1 MHVAALLL
9 LALIS
14 ARGYAN
20 AHAAEAD
27 SSVEEVYIWGQ
38 QPTSAAT
45 EQTRWQRDLQLRPSN
60 TPSDVMRLTPG
71 LTIGQHHGGGKR
83 TGFYFAVSNGAVR
96 LCPRHACLIAWML
109 RSRTVS
115 TMRLRQ

>member
-27 SSVEEVYIWGQ
+27 SSVKEVYIWGS
-38 QPTSAAT
+38 P
-45 EQTRWQRDLQLRPSN
+45 P
-60 TPSDVMRLTPG
+60 
-71 LTIGQHHGGGKR
+71 
-83 TGFYFAVSNGAVR
+83 
-96 LCPRHACLIAWML
+96 PRQ
-109 RSRTVS
+109 RSRPDGSATCS
-115 TMRLRQ
+115 

>member
-27 SSVEEVYIWGQ
+27 SSVKEVYIWGQ

-45 EQTRWQRDLQLRPSN
+45 EQTRWQRDLQLNAVKQARFEPAEN
-60 TPSDVMRLTPG
+60 DGKNVPAEFTYVYRLQLRNRQG
-71 LTIGQHHGGGKR
+71 LR
-83 TGFYFAVSNGAVR
+83 
-96 LCPRHACLIAWML
+96 
-109 RSRTVS
+109 
-115 TMRLRQ
+115 

>member
-9 LALIS
+9 LVLIS

-27 SSVEEVYIWGQ
+27 SSVKEVYIWGQ

-45 EQTRWQRDLQLRPSN
+45 EQTRWQRDLQLKAVKQARFEPAEN
-60 TPSDVMRLTPG
+60 DGKNVPAEFTYVYRLQLRNRQG
-71 LTIGQHHGGGKR
+71 LR
-83 TGFYFAVSNGAVR
+83 
-96 LCPRHACLIAWML
+96 
-109 RSRTVS
+109 
-115 TMRLRQ
+115 

>member
-14 ARGYAN
+14 ARGHAN

-27 SSVEEVYIWGQ
+27 SSVKEVYIWGQ

-45 EQTRWQRDLQLRPSN
+45 EQTRWQRDLQLKAVKQARFEPAEN
-60 TPSDVMRLTPG
+60 DGKNVPAEFTYVYRLQLRNRQG
-71 LTIGQHHGGGKR
+71 LR
-83 TGFYFAVSNGAVR
+83 
-96 LCPRHACLIAWML
+96 
-109 RSRTVS
+109 
-115 TMRLRQ
+115 

>member
-27 SSVEEVYIWGQ
+27 SSVKEVYIWGQ

-45 EQTRWQRDLQLRPSN
+45 EQTRWQRDLQLKAVKQARFEPAEN
-60 TPSDVMRLTPG
+60 DGKNVPAEFTYVYRLQ
-71 LTIGQHHGGGKR
+71 LRNRQ
-83 TGFYFAVSNGAVR
+83 
-96 LCPRHACLIAWML
+96 CL
-109 RSRTVS
+109 R
-115 TMRLRQ
+115 

>member
-27 SSVEEVYIWGQ
+27 SSVKEVYIWGQ
-38 QPTSAAT
+38 QPTSAAR
-45 EQTRWQRDLQLRPSN
+45 EQTRWQRDLQLKAVKQARFEPAEN
-60 TPSDVMRLTPG
+60 DGKNVPAEFTYVYRLQLRNRQG
-71 LTIGQHHGGGKR
+71 LR
-83 TGFYFAVSNGAVR
+83 
-96 LCPRHACLIAWML
+96 
-109 RSRTVS
+109 
-115 TMRLRQ
+115 

>member
-27 SSVEEVYIWGQ
+27 SSVKEVYIWGQ

-45 EQTRWQRDLQLRPSN
+45 EQTRWQRDLQLKAVKQARFEPAEN
-60 TPSDVMRLTPG
+60 DGKNIPAEFTYVYRLQLRNRQG
-71 LTIGQHHGGGKR
+71 LR
-83 TGFYFAVSNGAVR
+83 
-96 LCPRHACLIAWML
+96 
-109 RSRTVS
+109 
-115 TMRLRQ
+115 

>member
-27 SSVEEVYIWGQ
+27 SSVKEVYIWGQ

-45 EQTRWQRDLQLRPSN
+45 EQTRWQRDLQLKAVKQALFEPAEN
-60 TPSDVMRLTPG
+60 DGKNVPAEFTYVYRLQLRNRQG
-71 LTIGQHHGGGKR
+71 LR
-83 TGFYFAVSNGAVR
+83 
-96 LCPRHACLIAWML
+96 
-109 RSRTVS
+109 
-115 TMRLRQ
+115 

>member
-27 SSVEEVYIWGQ
+27 SSVKEVYIWGQ

-45 EQTRWQRDLQLRPSN
+45 EQTRWQRDLQLKAVKQARFEPAQNDGRMSRPSSP
-60 TPSDVMRLTPG
+60 TFTDSSFGIDKAYDE
-71 LTIGQHHGGGKR
+71 I
-83 TGFYFAVSNGAVR
+83 
-96 LCPRHACLIAWML
+96 
-109 RSRTVS
+109 
-115 TMRLRQ
+115 